1 MEWIGLIGV
10 SVAALAV
17 GWVLA
22 RRGRGSASAEAPV
35 IRVEP
40 LAPSIGMAAPASGF
54 NRPLE
59 KTRSS
64 LAAKLSQFLRSDR
77 QLDQAVWEGLE
88 EALLT
93 SDVGVSTTQRL
104 LGAVKGRATGQ
115 DTTALRSLLVDEAIK
130 LFPSGRTFP
139 IEPRPLVISIVGVN
153 GAGKTTTIGKLCAR
167 FSREGKNVL
176 VGAADTFRAAAT
188 EQLKVW
194 AQRAGADFVS
204 GREGAD
210 PAAVA
215 FDSVSAGKARGKDVV
230 IIDTAGRLHTK
241 ENLMEE
247 LKKVHRVIKKVMP
260 EAPHEVLLVLDGTT
274 GQNALAQARQ
284 FSSDLG
290 VTGLIV
296 TKLDGTAK
304 GGAVLGICSELAV
317 PVRFVGVG
325 EKSED
330 LIDFNDRQYVE
341 ALLEA

>member
-1 MEWIGLIGV
+1 
-10 SVAALAV
+10 
-17 GWVLA
+17 
-22 RRGRGSASAEAPV
+22 
-35 IRVEP
+35 
-40 LAPSIGMAAPASGF
+40 MAAPASGF